1 MFADVLHGVY
11 TCEQALCSGF
21 FVTGGAVDLSGEEE
35 ALDGFGFEAGFK
47 VAWVEIVVFDGV
59 AGRRI
64 WAFSRPFMLRTRG
77 DLDVERQAGGDT
89 VRIVFVRGQAFGFE
103 ENLVAVFVGEAVDFV
118 FDRRTIT
125 RTHAFDFAGKHGA
138 AIEA

>member
-59 AGRRI
+59 AGAQDMGVFK
-64 WAFSRPFMLRTRG
+64 AFHAAHEG

-89 VRIVFVRGQAFGFE
+89 VRIVFVRGQASGSRKIWW
-103 ENLVAVFVGEAVDFV
+103 LSLSAKRLILSSIDGQ
-118 FDRRTIT
+118 
-125 RTHAFDFAGKHGA
+125 
-138 AIEA
+138 

>member
-1 MFADVLHGVY
+1 MFADVLYGVRA
-11 TCEQALCSGF
+11 CEQALRCGF
-21 FVTGGAVDLSGEEE
+21 FVAGRAVDLSGEEE

-59 AGRRI
+59 AGAQDMGVFK
-64 WAFSRPFMLRTRG
+64 AFHAAHEG
-77 DLDVERQAGGDT
+77 DLDVKRQAGGDT

-103 ENLVAVFVGEAVDFV
+103 ENLMAVFVGESVDFV

-125 RTHAFDFAGKHGA
+125 RAKRLRFCR
-138 AIEA
+138 